1 MVREAYLDYMFLP
14 IKNQMK
20 EYVIEKTEVDRE
32 DNLLIAL
39 QDITNVEE
47 ELV

>member
-1 MVREAYLDYMFLP
+1 MLLP
-14 IKNQMK
+14 TKTQMT
-20 EYVIEKTEVDRE
+20 EYIIQKTEIDRE
-32 DNLLIAL
+32 DNILIAL

>member
-1 MVREAYLDYMFLP
+1 MFLP
-14 IKNQMK
+14 IKTQMQ
-20 EYVIEKTEVDRE
+20 EYIIEKTEVDRE

>member
-1 MVREAYLDYMFLP
+1 MFLP
-14 IKNQMK
+14 IKNQLL

>member
-1 MVREAYLDYMFLP
+1 MLLP
-14 IKNQMK
+14 TKAQMT
-20 EYVIEKTEVDRE
+20 EYIIQKTEIDRE
-32 DNLLIAL
+32 DNILIAL